1 MAQSINYGMMMSDLT
16 HPAVRHFSATA
27 ETVEE
32 YPGASFYH
40 TGVDTADVP
49 KVTSPPALD
58 SHWVLSACAINLEG
72 EVCSAAAPSLLAHIG
87 RPGWCC
93 GFCLLGTSWRF
104 VLTSKELYL
113 TEACLETHAIS

>member
-1 MAQSINYGMMMSDLT
+1 MMSDLT
-16 HPAVRHFSATA
+16 HPAVRHLSAAA

-32 YPGASFYH
+32 YPGASLYH

-58 SHWVLSACAINLEG
+58 SHWVLSARVINLEG
-72 EVCSAAAPSLLAHIG
+72 EVCSAAAPSLLAHTG

-93 GFCLLGTSWRF
+93 AFCLLGTSWRF

-113 TEACLETHAIS
+113 TEPCLETRAIS